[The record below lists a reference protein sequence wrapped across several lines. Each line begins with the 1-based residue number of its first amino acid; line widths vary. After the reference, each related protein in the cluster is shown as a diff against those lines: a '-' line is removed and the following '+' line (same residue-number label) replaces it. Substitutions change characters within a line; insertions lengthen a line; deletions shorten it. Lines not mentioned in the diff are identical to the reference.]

1 MVFWPNSNGGGS
13 LRETSQ
19 QDLAKKYGIEAF
31 EHPYADSGVKNIGFA
46 PTTKKWYGWSHRA
59 IYGFTVGDTVK
70 KGDIIAQGGEFARPD
85 RTRAARAELRRGDAR
100 RVQPLPQPIVRAE
113 LWWAVLFPGG
123 VGRLRPGAANGG
135 VASGGRAVLDR
146 RTGRAVW

>member
-46 PTTKKWYGWSHRA
+46 PTTNKWYGWSHRA
-59 IYGFTVGDTVK
+59 IFGFTVGDMVK
-70 KGDIIAQGGEFARPD
+70 QGDIIAQGGEFSRPD
-85 RTRAARAELRRGDAR
+85 RSFPVGFTAKTLTDARAMAAAFAD
-100 RVQPLPQPIVRAE
+100 
-113 LWWAVLFPGG
+113 G
-123 VGRLRPGAANGG
+123 V
-135 VASGGRAVLDR
+135 S
-146 RTGRAVW
+146 